1 MLSQKITFQS
11 SQAQF
16 SQENIVHESLSPPS
30 LKFFFLFIIVVV
42 VFVIELTLHAQKIVS
57 IT

>member
-1 MLSQKITFQS
+1 
-11 SQAQF
+11 
-16 SQENIVHESLSPPS
+16 